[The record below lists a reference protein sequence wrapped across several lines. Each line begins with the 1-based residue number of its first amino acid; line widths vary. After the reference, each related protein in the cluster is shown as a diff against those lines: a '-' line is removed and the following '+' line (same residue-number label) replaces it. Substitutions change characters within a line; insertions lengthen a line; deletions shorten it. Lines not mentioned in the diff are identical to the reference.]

1 MNKNDYEALA
11 RIQRKKEERELRQQ
25 EQEISR
31 AERGERIAQRRSGLQ
46 HRQYEARHP
55 IRTSA
60 RRTSGAVMDRLGR
73 IAVTATKQTRE
84 SYDKTQRT
92 MKPRKTSRIRQVIS
106 GFSGVSHS
114 GREVVPNRGGG
125 LGQRIVQEM
134 SANYVEHLDRDY
146 FGNQGQPARDL
157 LGNSNQPQRDL
168 LGSSH
173 NQSMDLLG
181 NQNQK
186 KKLELL

>member
-1 MNKNDYEALA
+1 MSENDYEALA

-55 IRTSA
+55 YRTSA
-60 RRTSGAVMDRLGR
+60 RRTTGVIADRLGR
-73 IAVTATKQTRE
+73 VAVAATKQTRQ
-84 SYDKTQRT
+84 SYDKTQQT
-92 MKPRKTSRIRQVIS
+92 LKPRKTSRIRQVIS
-106 GFSGVSHS
+106 GFTGTSPRGQPSG
-114 GREVVPNRGGG
+114 PG
-125 LGQRIVQEM
+125 LGPRIVQEM
-134 SANYVEHLDRDY
+134 SQGYVEVLDRDF
-146 FGNQGQPARDL
+146 FGNQGQPPKDL
-157 LGNSNQPQRDL
+157 LGTGLGSSRDL

-173 NQSMDLLG
+173 NQNMDLLG
-181 NQNQK
+181 QNQK